1 MLDLYTRERESA
13 DERFLDFVD
22 RVGPDAFSPLLAD
35 LQQVGPLGKDTIQLY
50 IDWTKTIPFKVER
63 GEGECAV

>member
-1 MLDLYTRERESA
+1 M
-13 DERFLDFVD
+13 D

-50 IDWTKTIPFKVER
+50 MDWTKTIPFKVER